1 MGVFAYKAVDER
13 CRPVAG
19 TISADTPR
27 QARDQLRARGLRA
40 SDMVPQ
46 DLPQRSLL
54 GALSLPGRSRAKVT
68 TMIRELATL
77 LGVGIPLLE
86 SLDTI
91 CRQHQGRFRTSLLLL
106 RDRIS
111 AGAALAEAMA
121 DQPQLFDPLCVH
133 MVEVGEN
140 AGTLDQVLAQLADF
154 KERWLELK
162 DRVLNALLY
171 PIVVLLVS
179 VGVTIFL
186 MTAVVP
192 MLLRNLLEAGRPL
205 PWPTQVLKALSD
217 VLLGYGWWLL
227 LVAGVTAIACS
238 WGLQTAPGRRWTYR
252 VLLRLPLAGTMA
264 RKQTLARISLVIAT
278 LLRSGITFLKAVE
291 IAGGATRNLIFREA
305 LAQIVVDV
313 GAGREIGPALER
325 TKVFPPLVVRIF
337 SVGQQTGQLEDMLE
351 RLAVDY
357 DRQVSVAASRLA
369 SALEP
374 VLILFLAVI
383 VGFILF
389 ATVLPILEA
398 GNVL

>member
-1 MGVFAYKAVDER
+1 
-13 CRPVAG
+13 
-19 TISADTPR
+19 
-27 QARDQLRARGLRA
+27 
-40 SDMVPQ
+40 
-46 DLPQRSLL
+46 
-54 GALSLPGRSRAKVT
+54 
-68 TMIRELATL
+68 
-77 LGVGIPLLE
+77 
-86 SLDTI
+86 
-91 CRQHQGRFRTSLLLL
+91 
-106 RDRIS
+106 
-111 AGAALAEAMA
+111 
-121 DQPQLFDPLCVH
+121 
-133 MVEVGEN
+133 
-140 AGTLDQVLAQLADF
+140 
-154 KERWLELK
+154 
-162 DRVLNALLY
+162 
-171 PIVVLLVS
+171 
-179 VGVTIFL
+179 
-186 MTAVVP
+186 
-192 MLLRNLLEAGRPL
+192 
-205 PWPTQVLKALSD
+205 
-217 VLLGYGWWLL
+217 
-227 LVAGVTAIACS
+227 
-238 WGLQTAPGRRWTYR
+238 
-252 VLLRLPLAGTMA
+252 
-264 RKQTLARISLVIAT
+264 LARISLVIAT